1 MHKYLQMF
9 FRRIKFYN
17 DLKDFYIHISHEI
30 LTIIQQKIQHIIE
43 NIHNIINK
51 LDKEANNIRQ
61 TLKVFHETSE
71 DFKVYQND
79 TPQIDPAQYD
89 ITPIIHMLDT
99 FFKNDVEELSS
110 SYKSLPCQKLNELAY
125 SRYAKTDLKLKILK
139 LAGVNVRGRKD
150 INHLVISSNGELAVT
165 CEENLVKY
173 WNIATKR
180 KFHEFRPHENHKPY
194 CLAVSHNAKYL
205 VTADKHLSIKIWNI
219 KTKSIQQDLS
229 NIYPAR
235 VNHIFITNNDLLGT
249 ADFSCSIKLWNLD
262 NLESPLFKRDEVYKN
277 SMYGGIS
284 CIFINNN
291 NDLLAVGEERGG
303 ITVYNIPEDQTILN
317 VKVHLEAISSMIIT
331 NDNNYLIS
339 GSVDKTIR
347 IWNLTRRSF
356 ESVFSD
362 HNDAIL
368 FIMMSND
375 DKQIATFGKEKKLII
390 YNLERKQKVEEISSK
405 NELFLWTE
413 NFAEIMC
420 LSNYFKN

>member
-1 MHKYLQMF
+1 MRCPNHAEYYCICSPREYFCNTHKESHRHIEGSYGFERIYISLTEPLMHKYLQMF

-173 WNIATKR
+173 
-180 KFHEFRPHENHKPY
+180 
-194 CLAVSHNAKYL
+194 
-205 VTADKHLSIKIWNI
+205 
-219 KTKSIQQDLS
+219 
-229 NIYPAR
+229 
-235 VNHIFITNNDLLGT
+235 
-249 ADFSCSIKLWNLD
+249 
-262 NLESPLFKRDEVYKN
+262 
-277 SMYGGIS
+277 
-284 CIFINNN
+284 
-291 NDLLAVGEERGG
+291 
-303 ITVYNIPEDQTILN
+303 
-317 VKVHLEAISSMIIT
+317 
-331 NDNNYLIS
+331 
-339 GSVDKTIR
+339 
-347 IWNLTRRSF
+347 
-356 ESVFSD
+356 
-362 HNDAIL
+362 
-368 FIMMSND
+368 
-375 DKQIATFGKEKKLII
+375 
-390 YNLERKQKVEEISSK
+390 
-405 NELFLWTE
+405 
-413 NFAEIMC
+413 
-420 LSNYFKN
+420 